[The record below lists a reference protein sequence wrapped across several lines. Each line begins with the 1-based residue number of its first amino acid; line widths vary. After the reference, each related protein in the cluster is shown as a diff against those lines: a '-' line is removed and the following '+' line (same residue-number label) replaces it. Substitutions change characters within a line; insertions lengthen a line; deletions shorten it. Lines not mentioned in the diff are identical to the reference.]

1 MEQRSFQDAIAR
13 NKRNSLILAVFVSL
27 VLFGLVYTISYIFAP
42 EALYLT
48 IPLSLLFVFIYT
60 WSCYQYGGRMVLSV
74 TNARPAEGRRYQ
86 YLRDTVEGLSIA
98 AGIPTPEIY
107 VIPSDELNAFATGKD
122 PENASIAVTEGLLD
136 RLDRQELEGVV
147 AHEISHIK
155 NRDVQFMTLVAVL
168 VGLAAILS
176 HIILRSYWLGGGRRR
191 GRGRDKG
198 KGLGLAIL
206 LVGFILAIFAP
217 ILTRVIQFAISRSRE
232 YLADSSAAS
241 LTRYPDGLA
250 GALEKIAQHNTGE
263 MDVSEAVS
271 HLFIS
276 DPNRSPLDALYAT
289 HPPIEERI
297 KRLREM

>member
-1 MEQRSFQDAIAR
+1 MEQRSFQDEISR
-13 NKRNSLILAVFVSL
+13 NKRNSIILAVVVSL
-27 VLFGLVYTISYIFAP
+27 VLFGLIYTISYIFAP
-42 EALYLT
+42 NTLYLT
-48 IPLSLLFVFIYT
+48 IPFSLLLVALYT
-60 WSCYQYGGRMVLSV
+60 WGSYQYGGRVVLST
-74 TNARPAEGRRYQ
+74 TNAKPAEGRRYQ

-98 AGIPTPEIY
+98 AGIPKPDIY
-107 VIPSDELNAFATGKD
+107 IIPSEELNAFATGKD
-122 PENASIAVTEGLLD
+122 PENASIAVTEGMLD
-136 RLDRQELEGVV
+136 KLDRQELEGVI

-191 GRGRDKG
+191 GRGRDRG
-198 KGLGLAIL
+198 KGIGLVIL
-206 LVGFILAIFAP
+206 LVGFVLAIFAP
-217 ILTRVIQFAISRSRE
+217 ILTRTIQFAISRSRE
-232 YLADSSAAS
+232 YLADSSGAR

-250 GALEKIAQHNTGE
+250 DALEKIAQHNKGE
-263 MDVSEAVS
+263 MDVSEAIS

>member
-1 MEQRSFQDAIAR
+1 MEQRSFQDEISR
-13 NKRNSLILAVFVSL
+13 NKRNSIILAVVVSL
-27 VLFGLVYTISYIFAP
+27 VLFGLIYTISYIFAP
-42 EALYLT
+42 NTLYLT
-48 IPLSLLFVFIYT
+48 IPFSFLLVALYT
-60 WSCYQYGGRMVLSV
+60 WGSYQYGGRVVLST
-74 TNARPAEGRRYQ
+74 TNAKPAEGRRYQ

-98 AGIPTPEIY
+98 AGIPKPDIY
-107 VIPSDELNAFATGKD
+107 IIPSEELNAFATGKD

-136 RLDRQELEGVV
+136 KLDRQELEGVI

-191 GRGRDKG
+191 GRGRDGG
-198 KGLGLAIL
+198 KGIGLVIL
-206 LVGFILAIFAP
+206 LVGFVLAIFAP
-217 ILTRVIQFAISRSRE
+217 ILTRIIQFAISRSRE
-232 YLADSSAAS
+232 YMADSSGAS

-250 GALEKIAQHNTGE
+250 DALEKIAQHNKGE
-263 MDVSEAVS
+263 MDVSEAIS

-276 DPNRSPLDALYAT
+276 DPNRSPLDAIYAT

>member
-1 MEQRSFQDAIAR
+1 MEQRSFQDEISR
-13 NKRNSLILAVFVSL
+13 NKRNSIILAVVVSL
-27 VLFGLVYTISYIFAP
+27 VLFGLIYTISYIFAP
-42 EALYLT
+42 NALYLT
-48 IPLSLLFVFIYT
+48 IPFSLLLVALYT
-60 WSCYQYGGRMVLSV
+60 WGSYQYGGRVVLST
-74 TNARPAEGRRYQ
+74 TNAKPAEGRRYQ

-98 AGIPTPEIY
+98 AGIPKPDIY
-107 VIPSDELNAFATGKD
+107 IIPSEELNAFATGKD

-136 RLDRQELEGVV
+136 KLDRQELEGVI

-191 GRGRDKG
+191 GRGRDRG
-198 KGLGLAIL
+198 KGIGLVIL
-206 LVGFILAIFAP
+206 LVGFVLAIFAP
-217 ILTRVIQFAISRSRE
+217 ILTRTIQFAISRSRE
-232 YLADSSAAS
+232 YLADSSGAS

-250 GALEKIAQHNTGE
+250 DALEKIAQHNKGE
-263 MDVSEAVS
+263 MDVSEAIS

-276 DPNRSPLDALYAT
+276 DPNRSPLDAIYAT